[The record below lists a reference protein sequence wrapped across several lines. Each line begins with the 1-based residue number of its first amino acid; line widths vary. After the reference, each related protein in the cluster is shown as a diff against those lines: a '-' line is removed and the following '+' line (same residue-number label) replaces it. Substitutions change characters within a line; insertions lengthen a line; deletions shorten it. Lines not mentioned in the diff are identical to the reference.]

1 MLDLLLTDSGD
12 LSFLTNMSSK
22 SSEGFVYNFHIAQS
36 DSLLF
41 NFYIDG
47 GYKRLPYEDDGFN
60 PMSYS
65 SASIK
70 KLMELSD
77 RTVNTIDDLYV
88 ITDAKKDEKICI
100 ASLGEIIQVKE
111 VVGITHPIEEGRY
124 QSVVSHYEEIRKLK
138 TLNDIDK
145 IIDAKYPEDEED
157 KEIIFIEEIN
167 KFIRVEEINSLMHP
181 IEDDENFD
189 KFQNTVSSYTVLQN
203 IKIKEIDTL
212 HELYSMINAKRNEIF
227 FIKSTNELIIIK
239 RVTGIKLPI
248 EEEVIQ
254 SVISYYKTFYKLR
267 ASSALEYS
275 FYTYT
280 PEYNKEMM
288 TVSSKNYIQQCIKI
302 RLNTELDTI
311 RENTDMGC
319 NLHTI
324 IHSNIPN
331 NKLKTK
337 IEEMIKESIQ
347 DILPNAS
354 VSVSFL
360 NTDYLN
366 YHDSIRVVIVNNED
380 IYYYTV

>member
-1 MLDLLLTDSGD
+1 MLDLFLTDSGD

-22 SSEGFVYNFHIAQS
+22 SSEGFVYNFHIAQT

-41 NFYIDG
+41 NFYID
-47 GYKRLPYEDDGFN
+47 N
-60 PMSYS
+60 TN
-65 SASIK
+65 K
-70 KLMELSD
+70 K
-77 RTVNTIDDLYV
+77 
-88 ITDAKKDEKICI
+88 
-100 ASLGEIIQVKE
+100 
-111 VVGITHPIEEGRY
+111 
-124 QSVVSHYEEIRKLK
+124 
-138 TLNDIDK
+138 
-145 IIDAKYPEDEED
+145 
-157 KEIIFIEEIN
+157 
-167 KFIRVEEINSLMHP
+167 
-181 IEDDENFD
+181 ENNNCF
-189 KFQNTVSSYTVLQN
+189 
-203 IKIKEIDTL
+203 
-212 HELYSMINAKRNEIF
+212 
-227 FIKSTNELIIIK
+227 
-239 RVTGIKLPI
+239 
-248 EEEVIQ
+248 
-254 SVISYYKTFYKLR
+254 
-267 ASSALEYS
+267 EYS

-337 IEEMIKESIQ
+337 VEEMIKESIQ